1 MNTRREIIR
10 PLTKPTPTSLRI
22 CLPDSLRSSEP
33 LARPWTTMALDC
45 MPTFP
50 PVPPIMG
57 MNRAMAGLVTKPCSK
72 FPRIKELPM
81 PPTIPMRSHG
91 RRALVW
97 VQRVSS
103 DSTSCD
109 RPLAS

>member
-1 MNTRREIIR
+1 
-10 PLTKPTPTSLRI
+10 
-22 CLPDSLRSSEP
+22 
-33 LARPWTTMALDC
+33 MADDW

-57 MNRAMAGLVTKPCSK
+57 IKSAMAGLVTKPCSK
-72 FPRIKELPM
+72 LPRISELPI
-81 PPTIPMRSHG
+81 PPTMPISSHG

-97 VQRVSS
+97 RHSVSS

-109 RPLAS
+109 RPEAS